1 MNRFALPV
9 TLVVGLVAS
18 AGNYALASNAHDNC
32 ESLLKRACT
41 VPEQASFAKG
51 APNMQVSREF
61 ARGHGAKDCD
71 AFVNRPC
78 NAQEREH
85 FSRDIKTG
93 ARVPSCDALLKRS
106 CTAAERKGFIKGQHG
121 GMRLAAK

>member
-1 MNRFALPV
+1 MKRFALPV
-9 TLVVGLVAS
+9 TLLVGLIAS
-18 AGNYALASNAHDNC
+18 AGNYALASSAPDSC
-32 ESLLKRACT
+32 EALLKRACT

-71 AFVNRPC
+71 AFVKRPC
-78 NAQEREH
+78 NAREREH
-85 FSRDIKTG
+85 FSRDLKTG
-93 ARVPSCDALLKRS
+93 ARAPSCDALLKRN
-106 CTAAERKGFIKGQHG
+106 CTATERKSFIKGQHG